1 MLELSQY
8 LWTFSGKMYHKFTL
22 ILSFQI
28 YCFRHHTNEPEIIVK
43 SKTRDCKKKKKKQY
57 DYVKRTQKPNGRSFP
72 LSKLHN

>member
-8 LWTFSGKMYHKFTL
+8 LWTFSGKMYHKFT
-22 ILSFQI
+22 
-28 YCFRHHTNEPEIIVK
+28 IIVK
-43 SKTRDCKKKKKKQY
+43 SNTRNCKKKKKKQY